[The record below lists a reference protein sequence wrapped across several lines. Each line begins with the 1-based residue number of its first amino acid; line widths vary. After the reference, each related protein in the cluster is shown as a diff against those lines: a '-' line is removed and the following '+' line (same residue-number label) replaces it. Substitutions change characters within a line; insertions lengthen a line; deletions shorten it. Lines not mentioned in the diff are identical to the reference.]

1 MFLNTNHT
9 LGGIPSPQLR
19 MKIVA
24 HLEQPAL
31 TINSLTL
38 RELRISKPLSMCTQH
53 VFMLVLIFYIY
64 TAKIS

>member
-9 LGGIPSPQLR
+9 LGGIPSPQIR

-24 HLEQPAL
+24 RLEQTMKPAL

-38 RELRISKPLSMCTQH
+38 RELRISKPLYVCTQ
-53 VFMLVLIFYIY
+53 YPC
-64 TAKIS
+64 